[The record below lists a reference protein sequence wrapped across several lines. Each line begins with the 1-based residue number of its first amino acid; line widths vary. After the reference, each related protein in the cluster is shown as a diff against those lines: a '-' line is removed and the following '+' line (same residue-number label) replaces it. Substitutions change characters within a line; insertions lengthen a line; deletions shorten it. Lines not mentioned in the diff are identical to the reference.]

1 MSLRAFVPALSGKL
15 RLADQALLERDVRL
29 HLLLG
34 GLSGDK
40 TIGKNLVFK
49 GGTCLIKCHFG
60 YWRFSEDLDFT
71 WRDQTEW
78 QGEGSK
84 KARRSV
90 QPIRR
95 RVLQAMDEHASHQ
108 GLTRT
113 EVPLY
118 GRSGQMMTVKYAY
131 KSLTSLPSFVKV
143 QVNFLEPILYEV
155 REAEASSLLNGERPR
170 DLQLVDQSLTE
181 TYATPVRC
189 ITYDAREILVE
200 KGRAILTRQAAKGRD
215 VLDLFLLD
223 RVLHLHVEKY
233 LPRIVEK
240 TRFSIED
247 RKRYR
252 VHLDDAEDRF
262 KALLEEDVRPLLIKE
277 LDLEDF
283 QEFREDLVQLLKTA
297 AEKLAKPEK

>member
-1 MSLRAFVPALSGKL
+1 VSLRAFVPALSGKL
-15 RLADQALLERDVRL
+15 RLGDQALLERDVRL

-40 TIGKNLVFK
+40 TIGKDLIFK

-71 WRDQTEW
+71 WRNQRAW

-84 KARRSV
+84 KARRTVQSTRRSV
-90 QPIRR
+90 
-95 RVLQAMDEHASHQ
+95 LEAMDGHASRQ
-108 GLTRT
+108 GLSRT
-113 EVPLY
+113 ELPLY

-131 KSLTSLPSFVKV
+131 KDLTSIPGFIKV
-143 QVNFLEPILYEV
+143 QVNFREPILYELQEK
-155 REAEASSLLNGERPR
+155 EALSLLKGDKPR
-170 DLQLVDQSLTE
+170 DLQLVDGALTE

-189 ITYDAREILVE
+189 TSYDAKEILIE
-200 KGRAILTRQAAKGRD
+200 KGRALLTRQAAKGRD

-223 RVLHLHVEKY
+223 RVLHLRVENY
-233 LPRIVEK
+233 LPQIEEK

-252 VHLDDAEDRF
+252 EHLDEAENRF
-262 KALLEEDVRPLLIKE
+262 KVLLEEDVRPLLIKK

-283 QEFREDLVQLLKTA
+283 KEYRKDLVSLLRITAERLGKTA
-297 AEKLAKPEK
+297 E

>member
-15 RLADQALLERDVRL
+15 RLEDQGLLERDVRL

-34 GLSGDK
+34 GLAGDK
-40 TIGKNLVFK
+40 TIGKDLVFK
-49 GGTCLIKCHFG
+49 GGTCLIKCYFG

-71 WRDQTEW
+71 WRDQRAW
-78 QGEGSK
+78 QDEGSK
-84 KARRSV
+84 KARQIVRSV
-90 QPIRR
+90 RR
-95 RVLQAMDEHASHQ
+95 GALQAMDEHASGQ
-108 GLTRT
+108 GLSRT
-113 EVPLY
+113 ETPSY

-131 KSLTSLPSFVKV
+131 RNLTGIPSFIKL

-155 REAEASSLLNGERPR
+155 RKREASSLLRGDRPG
-170 DLQLVDQSLTE
+170 DLQLVDEVLTE

-189 ITYDAREILVE
+189 AAYDAKEILVE
-200 KGRAILTRQAAKGRD
+200 KCRAILTRQAAKGRD

-223 RVLHLHVEKY
+223 RVLRLHVEDY
-233 LPRIVEK
+233 LPQIQRK

-252 VHLDDAEDRF
+252 EQLNGVKHRF
-262 KALLEEDVRPLLIKE
+262 KALLEEDIRPLLIKE

-283 QEFREDLVQLLKTA
+283 QEYRKELVSLLRIEAEGLSRTA
-297 AEKLAKPEK
+297 E